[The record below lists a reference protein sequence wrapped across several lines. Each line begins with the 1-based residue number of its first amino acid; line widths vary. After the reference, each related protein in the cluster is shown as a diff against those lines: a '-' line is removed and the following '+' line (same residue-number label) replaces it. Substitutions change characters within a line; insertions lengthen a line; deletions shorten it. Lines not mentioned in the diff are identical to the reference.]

1 MAVIQDKG
9 LNDELQTSNDEM
21 KSLNANLTQKTNQ
34 LEKENYRLKVI
45 ERNLTTEIDELK
57 QQQGKWK
64 YA

>member
-9 LNDELQTSNDEM
+9 
-21 KSLNANLTQKTNQ
+21 LNANLTQKTNQ
-34 LEKENYRLKVI
+34 LEKENDRLKVI